1 MLAVRLT
8 GWIPTKLL
16 RAFLRSFDF
25 QQEIA
30 EAAGYNVFPRKF
42 DSPFPEV
49 ENINWPRLRARRE
62 LPGVELNIPIY
73 LEPDVPKVVPQ
84 RAKKKDSTVGA
95 VVNECLRKDIQ
106 SRSKRAS

>member
-1 MLAVRLT
+1 MLRYRLRMLAVRLT

-62 LPGVELNIPIY
+62 LPGVELNIATAAEWMPRLGRFAPELDGIPY
-73 LEPDVPKVVPQ
+73 EK
-84 RAKKKDSTVGA
+84 TGA
-95 VVNECLRKDIQ
+95 DPFW
-106 SRSKRAS
+106 